1 LVQPT
6 RATAQ
11 AAPGAPSPQQAQQ
24 GQVNAALARLADVPE
39 EELPQDDNAC
49 GSEEEQAAAP
59 DGAAAE
65 VVATQGDA
73 EEEDDEREGSGARFR
88 FPTALGTPED
98 YALLRQLNA
107 DPEEGLGFGDPEQKP
122 RQSTAAWDEVQ
133 AALAGTD
140 GLWIVKKE
148 QKPAPAVLTLKN
160 RLKKLIRGAEAA
172 VSGKTGGTGTGAK
185 NAKEEWMTLA
195 LNIKEQR
202 AEAALET
209 AGAKRAKTA
218 AAAKKGAAAH
228 AMVNAALG
236 RVDPA
241 ARRSFSVVDPQSGV
255 AVAPVGTPMDVEEDE
270 QAGAASE
277 QPRTKRQRNDGGAA
291 SAGVLR
297 DVVVMEGQTAK
308 DMQTERLQHEAAE
321 KAAERAHALKLAE
334 MAMEERAAAR
344 EEARLAEER
353 RAEREEKRHER
364 EQEQLRLLL
373 QTVIA
378 AKKGE

>member
-1 LVQPT
+1 MPCCVRCVGGRP
-6 RATAQ
+6 
-11 AAPGAPSPQQAQQ
+11 AAWRPLTDS
-24 GQVNAALARLADVPE
+24 VL
-39 EELPQDDNAC
+39 
-49 GSEEEQAAAP
+49 
-59 DGAAAE
+59 
-65 VVATQGDA
+65 
-73 EEEDDEREGSGARFR
+73 
-88 FPTALGTPED
+88 
-98 YALLRQLNA
+98 QLNA
-107 DPEEGLGFGDPEQKP
+107 DPEEGLAFGDPEQKP

-255 AVAPVGTPMDVEEDE
+255 AVAPVRALTRPPGTPLRPDSLLVQVGTPMDVEEDE